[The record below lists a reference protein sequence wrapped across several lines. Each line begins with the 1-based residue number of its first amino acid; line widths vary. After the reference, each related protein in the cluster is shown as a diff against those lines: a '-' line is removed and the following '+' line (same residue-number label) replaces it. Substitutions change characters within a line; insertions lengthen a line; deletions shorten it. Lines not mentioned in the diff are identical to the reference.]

1 VTDCRNGDPDGTE
14 QTLMPGTQRELT
26 LRFLA
31 EPTDVNYGGKVF
43 GGAVMKWID
52 QAGYA
57 LAVGWCGRYAV
68 TVYVGGIQFENPI
81 AIGSLVA
88 VRARIL
94 HTGTT
99 SIHIG
104 IDVHASDPRAVDTP
118 LRTTHCIIVFVA
130 VGDDGKPVPVPAY
143 VAITDEER
151 ELQAYAL
158 RFMELRKGIE
168 VERAAYLARFDPES
182 AKI

>member
-1 VTDCRNGDPDGTE
+1 
-14 QTLMPGTQRELT
+14 MPGTQRELT

-31 EPTDVNYGGKVF
+31 EPADVNYGGKVF

-57 LAVGWCGRYAV
+57 LASAWSGRYAV

-81 AIGSLVA
+81 AIGSLVE
-88 VRARIL
+88 VRARLL

-99 SIHIG
+99 SMHIG
-104 IDVHASDPRAVDTP
+104 VDVHAADPRAADATP
-118 LRTTHCIIVFVA
+118 RRTTHCIIVFVA
-130 VGDDGKPVPVPAY
+130 VDDARQPATVPVFVP
-143 VAITDEER
+143 TDDEQR

-158 RFMELRKGIE
+158 RFMDLRRG
-168 VERAAYLARFDPES
+168 VEAERRAFLQRFDPAGE
-182 AKI
+182 

>member
-1 VTDCRNGDPDGTE
+1 
-14 QTLMPGTQRELT
+14 MPGTQRELT

-88 VRARIL
+88 VRARVL

-99 SIHIG
+99 SIRAPSTPRCAPRT
-104 IDVHASDPRAVDTP
+104 ASSSSSPSA
-118 LRTTHCIIVFVA
+118 TTASPCRCR
-130 VGDDGKPVPVPAY
+130 PMS
-143 VAITDEER
+143 R
-151 ELQAYAL
+151 
-158 RFMELRKGIE
+158 
-168 VERAAYLARFDPES
+168 
-182 AKI
+182 